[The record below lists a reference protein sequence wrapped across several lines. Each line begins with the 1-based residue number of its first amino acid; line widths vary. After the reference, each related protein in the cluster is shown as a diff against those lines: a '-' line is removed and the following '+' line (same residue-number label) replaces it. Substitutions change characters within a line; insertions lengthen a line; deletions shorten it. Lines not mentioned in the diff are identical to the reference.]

1 MKISRM
7 TREQKDFFL
16 DMDPLMMMDRLDF
29 PNTFALIATL
39 QNEEAGEDIPAGL
52 MICSLQGRALI
63 IEWLCV
69 AAAFRMQGIGEQL
82 LVSAFDMASEGK
94 LENICAYI
102 NDEYGR
108 ELICAGQ
115 ENYFRERLFDR
126 EQILPGEWITD
137 LRTLVSRPFFQQ
149 NPPASSQAVS
159 LRKMSTSMIRDG
171 MSTLAKMRESA
182 MLYAPNG
189 NMDLFDADL
198 SFFLMDGEKLCGGL
212 LVQCVKRSLPD
223 VHADIPV
230 YWTENV
236 LYPVLFGARSEAA
249 ASTLLLSSMKAA
261 TKKYALDT
269 DVRVILK
276 SSIYEKLCTYI
287 LPEKRTNNK
296 LLIADVSEY
305 KKSDPV

>member
-1 MKISRM
+1 
-7 TREQKDFFL
+7 
-16 DMDPLMMMDRLDF
+16 
-29 PNTFALIATL
+29 
-39 QNEEAGEDIPAGL
+39 
-52 MICSLQGRALI
+52 
-63 IEWLCV
+63 
-69 AAAFRMQGIGEQL
+69 
-82 LVSAFDMASEGK
+82 
-94 LENICAYI
+94 AYI

-182 MLYAPNG
+182 MLYTLNG
-189 NMDLFDADL
+189 SMDLFDADL

-269 DVRVILK
+269 DVHVILK

-287 LPEKRTNNK
+287 LPEKRIHNK

>member
-16 DMDPLMMMDRLDF
+16 DMDPLLMMDRLDF
-29 PNTFALIATL
+29 PNTFAVIATQ
-39 QNEEAGEDIPAGL
+39 QNEATGEDIPAGL

-63 IEWLCV
+63 VEWLCV
-69 AAAFRMQGIGEQL
+69 AAAYRMQGVGERL
-82 LVSAFDMASEGK
+82 LLSAFDMAAEGK

-108 ELICAGQ
+108 DLICAGQ
-115 ENYFRERLFDR
+115 ENYFRERLFER
-126 EQILPGEWITD
+126 EQILPGEWLTD
-137 LRTLVSRPFFQQ
+137 LRTLASQPFFRR
-149 NPPASSQAVS
+149 NPAASLQAVS
-159 LRKMSTSMIRDG
+159 LRKLSTTMIRDG
-171 MSTLAKMRESA
+171 VAKLAKMKEAA
-182 MLYAPNG
+182 MLYAMNG
-189 NMDLFDADL
+189 SMDLFDADL
-198 SFFLMDGEKLCGGL
+198 SFFLLDGEKLCGGL

-236 LYPVLFGARSEAA
+236 LYPVLFCAKSESE

-261 TKKYALDT
+261 TEKYALDT

-276 SSIYEKLCTYI
+276 SNIYEKLCTYI
-287 LPEKRTNNK
+287 LPERRIHSK

-305 KKSDPV
+305 KQSDDV